1 MKDKLYINMIYRI
14 TIVGNGLASST
25 FVEGQDWVEIGKK
38 IDKIL
43 KKGEQILAIDF
54 VKGGNER

>member
-14 TIVGNGLASST
+14 TIIGNNTASST
-25 FVEGQDWVEIGKK
+25 FVEGQDWVEIGKN

-43 KKGEQILAIDF
+43 KKGEQILTVEF
-54 VKGGNER
+54 VKNGKW